1 MKSSLKIILITL
13 CLPLFISCG
22 TQSTLTIDGRQ
33 EFVLG
38 ETHNSDFKVTAN
50 NVSDKQVSI
59 VLVDKSTNQ
68 AIKEILLKADETA
81 TVKATKGQKLL
92 VKNNSGQ
99 QAKVNVKLNKG
110 VEGMRFQSLMQTK
123 VRTLQ
128 KDSLII
134 ELNILQEAL
143 TSMHPGLYRYNSPK
157 QIEDIFDS
165 IRSELPQ
172 EIKESEFMIRL
183 AQTIQKIKCG
193 HTYLNPWNLDSELSK
208 RLFGGKTYLPLGLEV
223 IDGRFYITENASQ
236 KVAIKRG
243 AELLSI
249 NGVAMDQIYQ
259 QLKSIAKTDGN
270 NTMAIDHY
278 LSVWDYKAS
287 NWHAF
292 DIYLQLFYPLLGDF
306 YTIEYQNY
314 KSNKVQVAQLKAMS
328 KKERATNMT
337 KKYGNQILE
346 REDWKLDIVSK
357 DLAIMKIGTFATWT
371 FKDFDHNQWLA
382 NAFKKLDSLNIKK
395 LAIDIRG
402 NGGGLTEPANEL
414 ISYLI
419 DKPIACSEDEKV
431 LIRTVKFAPEL
442 LPYTS
447 TGAQILASGLP
458 KELYRDDSDGLYR
471 LMLPSDCEE
480 IRPSK
485 FRFKGERFIFGGPSN
500 VSATYTLLDKANT
513 YGFATFIG
521 QESGGNLQGINGGE
535 YAFFTL
541 PYSKMEV
548 DIPLK
553 YFKPATS
560 RPDSGVKPSVK
571 IKNTQ
576 AEIAQNIDS
585 FLEYLK
591 Q

>member
-1 MKSSLKIILITL
+1 MTSFFKIILTAL
-13 CLPLFISCG
+13 CLLLFISCA
-22 TQSTLTIDGRQ
+22 TNSTLTIDGRQ

-38 ETHNSDFKVTAN
+38 ETNNSDFKVTAN
-50 NVSDKQVSI
+50 NVSDKQLRI
-59 VLVDKSTNQ
+59 VLVDKTSNQ
-68 AIKEILLKADETA
+68 AIKEILLEADETA
-81 TVKATKGQKLL
+81 IVKAAKGQKLL
-92 VKNNSGQ
+92 VKNNGRQ
-99 QAKVNVKLNKG
+99 KAKVNVKLNKD
-110 VEGMRFQSLMQTK
+110 VQGMRFQSLIQTP
-123 VRTLQ
+123 VRILQ
-128 KDSLII
+128 KDSLLI
-134 ELNILQEAL
+134 ELNILEEAL

-172 EIKESEFMIRL
+172 EIEESEYMIRL
-183 AQTIQKIKCG
+183 AQIIQKIKCG
-193 HTYLNPWNLDSELSK
+193 HTYLNPWNLDSEVRN

-236 KVAIKRG
+236 KDIIKRG
-243 AELLSI
+243 AELLSV
-249 NGVAMDQIYQ
+249 NGVGMYLIYQ
-259 QLKSIAKTDGN
+259 QLKTVAKIDGN
-270 NTMAIDHY
+270 NTVAIDHY
-278 LSVWDYKAS
+278 LSVWDYKTS

-292 DIYLQLFYPLLGDF
+292 DIYLQLFHPLRDEF

-314 KSNKVQVAQLKAMS
+314 KNNKVGVAQLKAMS
-328 KKERATNMT
+328 KNERANNMSN
-337 KKYGNQILE
+337 KYGNQILE
-346 REDWKLDIVSK
+346 REDWKLDIVST
-357 DLAIMKIGTFATWT
+357 DLAIMKIGTFATWN
-371 FKDFDHNQWLA
+371 FKNFDYQQWLA
-382 NAFKKLDSLNIKK
+382 NAFKKLDSLKIKK

-419 DKPIACSEDEKV
+419 DKPIACREDEKV

-442 LPYTS
+442 LPYIN
-447 TGAQILASGLP
+447 TGAKILESGLP
-458 KELYRDDSDGLYR
+458 EELYRDDSDGLYQ
-471 LMLPSDCEE
+471 LMLPSDCSE
-480 IRPSK
+480 IKPSK
-485 FRFKGERFIFGGPSN
+485 YRFKGERFIFGGPSN

-535 YAFFTL
+535 YAFFKL

-553 YFKPATS
+553 YFKPAIS
-560 RPDSGVKPSVK
+560 RPDSGVKPSVR
-571 IKNTQ
+571 IKKSQ
-576 AEIAQNIDS
+576 AEIEQNTDS